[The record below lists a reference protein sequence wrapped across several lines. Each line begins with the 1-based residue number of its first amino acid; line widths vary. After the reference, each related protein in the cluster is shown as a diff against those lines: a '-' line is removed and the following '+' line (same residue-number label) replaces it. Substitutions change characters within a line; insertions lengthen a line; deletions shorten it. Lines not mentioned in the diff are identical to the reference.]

1 MWLFIKRHFNKC
13 RTLHGTETALGEQQR
28 SHNQHVGA
36 RLSSCS
42 YRRRRAKHGFTREPR
57 KNAALLFTSN
67 LFAVNRQT
75 ERSDSLRWAET
86 CIQEV
91 MLSASVAR
99 VTQYTSTKMGVCPI
113 ARHNP
118 HIPMTKVEENR
129 KKKNK

>member
-91 MLSASVAR
+91 MLCQRGACDAIYVHQNGCMSYCA
-99 VTQYTSTKMGVCPI
+99 TQPTY
-113 ARHNP
+113 P
-118 HIPMTKVEENR
+118 HD
-129 KKKNK
+129 